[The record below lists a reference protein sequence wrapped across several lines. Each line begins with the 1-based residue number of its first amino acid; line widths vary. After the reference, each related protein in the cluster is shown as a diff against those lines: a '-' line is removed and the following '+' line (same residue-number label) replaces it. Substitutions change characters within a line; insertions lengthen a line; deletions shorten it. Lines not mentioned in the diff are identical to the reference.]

1 MWSRGIVANI
11 LVSFHMW
18 SRGIVLERE
27 KVYDYFAG
35 KCLKNF
41 LSVFTSFKM
50 HGNSRNGLFLVKE
63 ESKRLSKYC
72 PAAIGIMF
80 SKKYVRDTK
89 LQNSALWNISHLDLC
104 FNSIADDTSLF
115 LVVHDVNQSGINLN
129 DDLQKI
135 SNWAFQWNMSFNPD
149 IKGAGTDMK
158 YFERSKFF
166 RN

>member
-89 LQNSALWNISHLDLC
+89 LQNSAL
-104 FNSIADDTSLF
+104 
-115 LVVHDVNQSGINLN
+115 
-129 DDLQKI
+129 
-135 SNWAFQWNMSFNPD
+135 
-149 IKGAGTDMK
+149 
-158 YFERSKFF
+158 
-166 RN
+166 